1 MMGPVSTRGWGNIGE
16 DLKVSQPPCYPELDP
31 VSSWRRWGSPS
42 RGGGSGRGSSEPLER
57 QKHVGLRGWEDADGG
72 VTGGSVKEEGV
83 EGGENLV
90 KAAGRKSES
99 LVWYMTATS

>member
-42 RGGGSGRGSSEPLER
+42 RGGGSGRGSSEPPER

-83 EGGENLV
+83 EG
-90 KAAGRKSES
+90 R
-99 LVWYMTATS
+99 